1 MVLKERIIVALKE
14 IAIRRLGKTKHSST
28 WIGGFF
34 ILATTIW
41 LSINVIPQA
50 VKQIQ
55 SSRNNVNES
64 TIPVTTKNFVLRIIA
79 SGKVV
84 PIKSVNVSPTNPGMV
99 KQLMVEQGDYI
110 RQGDIIAYMDS
121 AYIKVQIAQAKAN
134 ISKLQAQL
142 DQLIA
147 GSRPQDIAQAK
158 ARLTQAQAL
167 LDEAKTG
174 NRPQEIAQAQ
184 AQVDAAKAKVLMS
197 GNQVSRYGYLYEQ
210 GASSK
215 QLLDQYIS
223 QDKVA
228 RANLRKAEKYLSL
241 LQSGSRIEYIAR
253 RKASVM
259 EAKAALELLESGPRR
274 EEIAQSRA
282 SLEAAKSQL
291 QAYFVDLE
299 NTIIRAPFNGVVM
312 QKYANMGAFVT
323 PTTSSSISAS
333 ATSSSIVALASGLEI
348 LAQVP
353 ESDIGRVR
361 RGQEVE
367 IVSNVYPNE
376 VFQGRVRLVAPEAIK
391 ENGVTLF
398 QVKVSII
405 TGKQKLISGLNLD
418 LTLLGKQV
426 DNALTVPTVA
436 IVTEKGDIGVLV
448 PDAENQPLFRSVTIG
463 SQIEDQT
470 HILSGLKGNDRIFI
484 NPPKN
489 YKRK

>member
-1 MVLKERIIVALKE
+1 MILKERILVALKE
-14 IAIRRLGKTKHSST
+14 IAIRRPGKTNHSST

-34 ILATTIW
+34 ILATTVW
-41 LSINVIPQA
+41 LSTNIIPQA

-55 SSRNNVNES
+55 SSRNNINES
-64 TIPVTTKNFVLRIIA
+64 TIPVTTKNFVLRILA
-79 SGKVV
+79 SGRVV
-84 PIKSVNVSPTNPGMV
+84 TVQSVNVSPKNPGIV
-99 KQLMVEQGDYI
+99 KQLLVEQGDYI
-110 RQGDIIAYMDS
+110 RKGEIIAYMDS
-121 AYIKVQIAQAKAN
+121 AYIKVRIAQAKAN

-158 ARLTQAQAL
+158 AHLTQTQAL

-184 AQVDAAKAKVLMS
+184 AEVDAAKAKVLMS
-197 GNQVSRYGYLYEQ
+197 GNQVNRYRYLYQE

-223 QDKVA
+223 QDSIAK
-228 RANLRKAEKYLSL
+228 ANLRKAEKGLSL
-241 LQSGSRIEYIAR
+241 LQSGSRIEYLTR
-253 RKASVM
+253 RQASVIG
-259 EAKAALELLESGPRR
+259 AKAALELLESGPRP

-282 SLEAAKSQL
+282 SLKAAKSEL
-291 QAYFVDLE
+291 QGYLVDLE
-299 NTIIRAPFNGVVM
+299 NTIIRAPFNGVIM
-312 QKYANMGAFVT
+312 QKYANIGAFVT
-323 PTTSSSISAS
+323 PTTSSSINAS
-333 ATSSSIVALASGLEI
+333 ATSSSIVALGSGLEI
-348 LAQVP
+348 LARVP
-353 ESDIGRVR
+353 EADIGKIR

-367 IVSNVYPNE
+367 VVSNVYPDE
-376 VFQGRVRLVAPEAIK
+376 VFQGRVRLIAPEAVK
-391 ENGVTLF
+391 EAGVTLF
-398 QVKVSII
+398 QVKVNII

-418 LTLLGKQV
+418 LSLLGKQV
-426 DNALTVPTVA
+426 ENALIVPTVA
-436 IVTEKGDIGVLV
+436 IVTEKGNTGVLV
-448 PDAENQPLFRSVTIG
+448 PDADNQPLFRSVTIG